1 MALKLVDLGHLSG
14 RGSMATGHIHEIAFT
29 KWSTAQVK
37 IPTFRFPS
45 WPKGQWCSQIKTMGP
60 VAHFE
65 GLLSHFRNELLRSSN
80 FVTKMR
86 K

>member
-1 MALKLVDLGHLSG
+1 MA
-14 RGSMATGHIHEIAFT
+14 AGHIHEIAFT

-37 IPTFRFPS
+37 IPPLLGFPS
-45 WPKGQWCSQIKTMGP
+45 WTKGQWCSQIKTMGP

-65 GLLSHFRNELLRSSN
+65 GGLLSHFRNELLRSSN